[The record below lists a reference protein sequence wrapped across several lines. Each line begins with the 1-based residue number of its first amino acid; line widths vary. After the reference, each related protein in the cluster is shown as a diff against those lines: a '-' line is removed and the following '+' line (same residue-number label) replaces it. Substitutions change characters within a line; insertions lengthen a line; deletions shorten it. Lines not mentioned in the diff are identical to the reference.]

1 MQKLENNPFMLNVNQ
16 LMRGLKR
23 LGFRLDYT
31 TASTVKI
38 YPPDIK
44 QPFYSF
50 HVGERGLHPLK
61 RFSRANWN
69 LDITQL

>member
-1 MQKLENNPFMLNVNQ
+1 MLNVNQ

-23 LGFRLDYT
+23 LGLRLDYT

-38 YPPDIK
+38 YPPDTK

-50 HVGERGLHPLK
+50 HVGERGLHPLR
-61 RFSRANWN
+61 RFAKQNWN
-69 LDITQL
+69 LDFSNL